1 MTKIHTYLATLN
13 NELRS
18 YTLRTTVLI
27 VFVDTA
33 TMKPR
38 NIYPCLQCVFLL
50 AIVGVN
56 FKKIPLQ

>member
-27 VFVDTA
+27 VFVDTE
-33 TMKPR
+33 TMKTR
-38 NIYPCLQCVFLL
+38 NIHACLQCVFLL

-56 FKKIPLQ
+56 F